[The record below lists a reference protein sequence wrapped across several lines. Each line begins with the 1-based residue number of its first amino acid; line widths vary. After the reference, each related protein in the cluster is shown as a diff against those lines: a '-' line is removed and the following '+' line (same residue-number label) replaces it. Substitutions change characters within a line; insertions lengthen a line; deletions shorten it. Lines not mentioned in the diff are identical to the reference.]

1 MLLELCNFNKLQE
14 YIFKHKNMSS
24 GILIF
29 FLNTSGISQ
38 DNIGFILLHTRTLKE
53 KERENP

>member
-14 YIFKHKNMSS
+14 YTFKHKNMSS
-24 GILIF
+24 GILI

-38 DNIGFILLHTRTLKE
+38 DNIGFIPLYAGTLKE

>member
-24 GILIF
+24 GIL
-29 FLNTSGISQ
+29 NTNGISQ
-38 DNIGFILLHTRTLKE
+38 DNIGFILLYAGTSK
-53 KERENP
+53 